1 MLARRDTRRDHHHT
15 RLRASVDGSEL
26 TAGELSLHRG
36 GWEWGVADA
45 VSAALSLV
53 LRISIRISIIVSR
66 PQGGFMEWKKSI
78 KVF

>member
-1 MLARRDTRRDHHHT
+1 M
-15 RLRASVDGSEL
+15 DGSEL

-36 GWEWGVADA
+36 GGEWGVADA
-45 VSAALSLV
+45 LSAALSLV
-53 LRISIRISIIVSR
+53 PRISIIVSR

>member
-1 MLARRDTRRDHHHT
+1 M
-15 RLRASVDGSEL
+15 DGSEL

-36 GWEWGVADA
+36 GWEWGVVDA
-45 VSAALSLV
+45 LSAALSLV
-53 LRISIRISIIVSR
+53 PRISIIVSR

>member
-1 MLARRDTRRDHHHT
+1 M
-15 RLRASVDGSEL
+15 DGSEL
-26 TAGELSLHRG
+26 TAGELSLHCG

-45 VSAALSLV
+45 LSAALSLV
-53 LRISIRISIIVSR
+53 PRISIIVSR